1 VKQQAKNRLLMTKG
15 AIAARRVSGQD
26 DHYSW
31 VWVIP
36 LRAGGFRV
44 AAIEVPKHFVDED
57 ESFFDDDMT
66 MPYVKVVAAVEEID
80 AAVREAGV
88 DPEELDA
95 PWHSD
100 FPL

>member
-1 VKQQAKNRLLMTKG
+1 MKLEAKNRLVMTGG
-15 AIAARRVSGQD
+15 AVAARRPSAQA

-36 LRAGGFRV
+36 LRSGQFRI
-44 AAIEVPKHFVDED
+44 AAIEVPKKLVDNGAC
-57 ESFFDDDMT
+57 FFEEDMT
-66 MPYVKVVAAVEEID
+66 TAYLKIVDTVNDVDVAVQ
-80 AAVREAGV
+80 EAGV
-88 DPEELDA
+88 DPEELAA